1 MKFEWTLAFT
11 LCWLLVMASI
21 PAPALANQVVNMEF
35 QQAPL
40 VDVFQI
46 LGQLGG
52 YNVLVDP
59 SVSGQVSFSLKDL
72 SVEEAL
78 DLVTRTTGYRYQIIG
93 NTMVVASQ
101 QRLKSEFG
109 TERFAFVVVEHV
121 PVESAQR
128 LITLLVPGLKSY
140 IDANLDLL
148 VISGFDSDVDQ
159 ALQVIQQYDRKVFA
173 PVTPATAVP
182 STPDVPVT
190 QQSAPVYY
198 GDGVHITGLLL
209 QSFPELEFKW
219 EERTHTIQAEAL
231 DEEWQQVKAFIRQY
245 DIPVFSVKGILGS
258 GDETFVLIEHQ
269 GTTTLLK
276 PGDVLN
282 DWTMTSVENGVV
294 EFALADQTFTIRMG
308 R

>member
-11 LCWLLVMASI
+11 LCLLLVMASI

-101 QRLKSEFG
+101 QRLKVSLAP
-109 TERFAFVVVEHV
+109 R
-121 PVESAQR
+121 
-128 LITLLVPGLKSY
+128 GLPLSLWNMY
-140 IDANLDLL
+140 RWNRP
-148 VISGFDSDVDQ
+148 SGWSLFW
-159 ALQVIQQYDRKVFA
+159 F
-173 PVTPATAVP
+173 
-182 STPDVPVT
+182 
-190 QQSAPVYY
+190 
-198 GDGVHITGLLL
+198 
-209 QSFPELEFKW
+209 
-219 EERTHTIQAEAL
+219 
-231 DEEWQQVKAFIRQY
+231 
-245 DIPVFSVKGILGS
+245 
-258 GDETFVLIEHQ
+258 
-269 GTTTLLK
+269 
-276 PGDVLN
+276 
-282 DWTMTSVENGVV
+282 
-294 EFALADQTFTIRMG
+294 LA
-308 R
+308 